1 MHDPTLLAQAIAF
14 SGQDHLLTAGL
25 LGLLIGAVL
34 GLTGAGGGIF
44 AVPALVFGLDMDL
57 QDAAPLA
64 LLAVGM
70 AAGVGAVQ
78 GLRQGIVRY
87 RAAMAL
93 AAAGALTAPL
103 GLHLARSLPAQWL
116 NALFVA
122 VMFVAAYRMLQS
134 SRAANAN
141 EEAARMR
148 AKPCQVSP
156 ETGRLVWNLR
166 TAATLGAVGVVSGL
180 FTGMLGVG
188 GGFII
193 VPALAYF
200 SALRMHSIVST
211 SLLVIALLS
220 GVTISVAWSQ
230 GMPAS
235 GPAWM
240 FALAAVAGMVAGR
253 RLAPRLSSSMTQRLF
268 ALACVCVAAMLLL
281 RSIGQ

>member
-1 MHDPTLLAQAIAF
+1 M
-14 SGQDHLLTAGL
+14 LTGGL

-44 AVPALVFGLDMDL
+44 AVPALVFGLGMNL
-57 QDAAPLA
+57 QSAAPLA

-87 RAAMAL
+87 KAAMVL

-103 GLHLARSLPAQWL
+103 GMHLAHRLPAPWL
-116 NALFVA
+116 NGLFVA
-122 VMFVAAYRMLQS
+122 VMLVAAYRMYQS
-134 SRAANAN
+134 SRSAAADAQ
-141 EEAARMR
+141 AALLRT
-148 AKPCQVSP
+148 KVCKVSQD
-156 ETGRLVWNLR
+156 TGRLVWNLR
-166 TAATLGAVGVVSGL
+166 TAATLAAVGVVSGL

-200 SALRMHSIVST
+200 SELRMHSIVST

-230 GMPAS
+230 GMSAS
-235 GPAWM
+235 GPGAV
-240 FALAAVAGMVAGR
+240 FALAAVAGMLAGR
-253 RLAPRLSSSMTQRLF
+253 RLAPRLSASVMQRLF
-268 ALACVCVAAMLLL
+268 AVACVCVAAMMLL

>member
-1 MHDPTLLAQAIAF
+1 M
-14 SGQDHLLTAGL
+14 LTGGL

-44 AVPALVFGLDMDL
+44 AVPALVFGLGMDL
-57 QDAAPLA
+57 QSAAPVA

-87 RAAMAL
+87 KAAVVL

-103 GLHLARSLPAQWL
+103 GIHLAHRLPAQWL
-116 NALFVA
+116 NSLFVA
-122 VMFVAAYRMLQS
+122 VMLVAAYRMYQS
-134 SRAANAN
+134 SRSDGTDAQAAL
-141 EEAARMR
+141 MR
-148 AKPCQVSP
+148 TKVCKVSQD
-156 ETGRLVWNLR
+156 TGRLVWNLR
-166 TAATLGAVGVVSGL
+166 TAATLAAVGVFAGL

-200 SALRMHSIVST
+200 SELRMHSIVST

-230 GMPAS
+230 GMAAS
-235 GPAWM
+235 GPGGV
-240 FALAAVAGMVAGR
+240 FALAAVAGMLAGR
-253 RLAPRLSSSMTQRLF
+253 RLAPRLSSCVMQRLF
-268 ALACVCVAAMLLL
+268 AVACVCVAAMMLL